1 MNKPGIGTIG
11 GGSNRRITGLYA
23 PHLVGQLMYMLNSRD
38 AEFHRLRESAR
49 LQMDKCIADLES
61 AFKIMSYGINSLED
75 KSQRLAILRT
85 SQELTIKKEYIKTLR
100 NELDNPSEDMVKMT
114 IQSFEESTGQ
124 RVTPVTTTVTY

>member
-1 MNKPGIGTIG
+1 MSNTGIGTIG
-11 GGSNRRITGLYA
+11 GGSNRKITGLYA
-23 PHLVGQLMYMLNSRD
+23 PHLVSQLVYKLNSRD
-38 AEFHRLRESAR
+38 AESHRLRESAR

-75 KSQRLAILRT
+75 KTQRLAILRT
-85 SQELTIKKEYIKTLR
+85 SQELTIKKEYIKALR
-100 NELDNPSEDMVKMT
+100 NELDNSDEDMVKIT

>member
-1 MNKPGIGTIG
+1 MSDVKVGTIG
-11 GGSNRRITGLYA
+11 VVTNGTIPGLYA
-23 PHLVGQLMYMLNSRD
+23 PHLVSQLVYTLNSRD
-38 AEFHRLRESAR
+38 AESHRLRESAR

-75 KSQRLAILRT
+75 KTQRLAILRV

-100 NELDNPSEDMVKMT
+100 NELDNPDEDMVKMT